1 MASGHI
7 LVVDD
12 EPDIRTLVKEILE
25 DEGFEVSV
33 AESGETARQARRMR
47 RPDLILL
54 DIWMDDV
61 DGITL
66 LREWSEGG
74 SLPCPV
80 IIMSGHATVETAVE
94 ATRLGAYDF
103 IEKPISLAK
112 LLLVVNRALEAEKLQ
127 QENLGL
133 KRHSQPVSEPAGKS
147 EVMQALREQA
157 QRIAQHNTWVLIS
170 GEPGSGKEVAAR
182 YIHANSSLRD
192 HPFVELAVGS
202 MSAEHSAAELFGSE
216 EGNRVVYGR
225 LEQANGGTLLLNNI
239 SDMDLQTQARL
250 LSVFQTHSFLRM
262 GGTEPVPVD
271 IRVIATTSRDLEQE
285 VREGRFREDLYYHLN
300 VVPLHVPPLR
310 EHSEDVP
317 ELLNFYV
324 DRFVVQENLPYRE
337 FSIAAQN
344 RLRHYAWPGNN
355 RELKNLVQRLLI
367 LGDHNAKNTDTPT
380 LTGVV
385 VAHSSGGAERGQR
398 RHDGVDFLSIWP
410 TTKRVDAGRPEGWPA
425 GAALALAFAPPA
437 GTGLVWTRQV
447 GCLRG
452 HSRPAIDAEL
462 RPRLPCRPR
471 RKSDLVRQQ
480 QR

>member
-1 MASGHI
+1 MSSGHI

-12 EPDIRTLVKEILE
+12 EPDIRNLVKEILE

-33 AESGETARQARRMR
+33 AESGETARQARRKR

-112 LLLVVNRALEAEKLQ
+112 LLLIVNRALESEKLQ
-127 QENLGL
+127 QENIGL
-133 KRHSQPVSEPAGKS
+133 KRQAQPVTEPAGKT
-147 EVMQALREQA
+147 EAMQALREQA
-157 QRIAQHNTWVLIS
+157 RRIAQHNTWVLIS
-170 GEPGSGKEVAAR
+170 GEAGAGKEVAAR
-182 YIHANSSLRD
+182 YIHMQSSLRD
-192 HPFVELAVGS
+192 NAFVEVAVGS

-216 EGNRVVYGR
+216 DGDNIVYGR
-225 LEQANGGTLLLNNI
+225 LEQANGGTLLLTNI

-271 IRVIATTSRDLEQE
+271 IRVIATTSKDLEQE
-285 VREGRFREDLYYHLN
+285 VREGLFREDLYYHLN
-300 VVPLHVPPLR
+300 VVPLTVPPLR

-337 FSIAAQN
+337 FSIASQN
-344 RLRHYAWPGNN
+344 RLRNYSWPGNN

-367 LGDHNAKNTDTPT
+367 LGQGPVIEVEEVEDVLQNVSDT
-380 LTGVV
+380 G
-385 VAHSSGGAERGQR
+385 
-398 RHDGVDFLSIWP
+398 
-410 TTKRVDAGRPEGWPA
+410 DAGRSSATLPLDLPLREAREQFEKVYLQHQLQEVG
-425 GAALALAFAPPA
+425 GSVGKLAK
-437 GTGLVWTRQV
+437 RV
-447 GCLRG
+447 GMERTHLYRKLRG
-452 HSRPAIDAEL
+452 LGIDF
-462 RPRLPCRPR
+462 
-471 RKSDLVRQQ
+471 KKGGD
-480 QR
+480 

>member
-1 MASGHI
+1 MSSGHI

-12 EPDIRTLVKEILE
+12 EPDIRNLVKEILE
-25 DEGFEVSV
+25 DEGFEVSI
-33 AESGETARQARRMR
+33 AESGETARQARRKR

-66 LREWSEGG
+66 LREWAEGG

-112 LLLVVNRALEAEKLQ
+112 LLLVVNRALESEKLQ

-133 KRHSQPVSEPAGKS
+133 KRQAQPVSEPSGKS

-157 QRIAQHNTWVLIS
+157 KRIAQHNTWVLIS
-170 GEPGSGKEVAAR
+170 GEAGAGKVVVAR
-182 YIHANSSLRD
+182 YIHAQSALRE
-192 HPFVELAVGS
+192 HPFVEVSVGS
-202 MSAEHSAAELFGSE
+202 MSAEHSASELFGSE
-216 EGNRVVYGR
+216 EGDRIVYGR
-225 LEQANGGTLLLNNI
+225 LEQANGGTLMLGNI

-271 IRVIATTSRDLEQE
+271 IRVIATTSQDLDLE

-300 VVPLHVPPLR
+300 VVPLAVPPLH
-310 EHSEDVP
+310 EHNEDVP

-344 RLRHYAWPGNN
+344 RLRNYIWPGNN

-367 LGDHNAKNTDTPT
+367 LGQGPVIEVDEVEGVLQNTAEAAE
-380 LTGVV
+380 TGKFSANLPLDLPLREAREQFEKVYLEHQLQEV
-385 VAHSSGGAERGQR
+385 GGSVGKLA
-398 RHDGVDFLSIWP
+398 
-410 TTKRVDAGRPEGWPA
+410 KRVGMERTH
-425 GAALALAFAPPA
+425 LY
-437 GTGLVWTRQV
+437 RK
-447 GCLRG
+447 LRG
-452 HSRPAIDAEL
+452 LGIDF
-462 RPRLPCRPR
+462 
-471 RKSDLVRQQ
+471 KKGSD
-480 QR
+480 

>member
-1 MASGHI
+1 MSSGHI

-12 EPDIRTLVKEILE
+12 EPDIRNLVKEILE
-25 DEGFEVSV
+25 DEGFEVSI
-33 AESGETARQARRMR
+33 ADSGETARQARRMR

-74 SLPCPV
+74 SLPCPI

-112 LLLVVNRALEAEKLQ
+112 LLLVVNRALESGKLQ
-127 QENLGL
+127 QENQGL
-133 KRHSQPVSEPAGKS
+133 RRQAQPVSEPAGKS
-147 EVMQALREQA
+147 DVMQALREQA
-157 QRIAQHNTWVLIS
+157 KKIAQHNTWVLIS
-170 GEPGSGKEVAAR
+170 GEPGAGKEVAAR
-182 YIHANSSLRD
+182 YIHAQSSLREQ
-192 HPFVELAVGS
+192 PFVEVAVGS

-216 EGNRVVYGR
+216 EGGRIVYGR
-225 LEQANGGTLLLNNI
+225 LEQANGGTLLLGNI
-239 SDMDLQTQARL
+239 SDMDMQTQSRL

-300 VVPLHVPPLR
+300 VVPLTVPALR

-324 DRFVVQENLPYRE
+324 DRFVMQENLPYRE

-344 RLRHYAWPGNN
+344 RLRHYTWPGNN

-367 LGDHNAKNTDTPT
+367 LAQGPVIDVEEVEGALQQVGETVDVGGSSAT
-380 LTGVV
+380 LPLDLPLREAREQFEKVYLKHQLV
-385 VAHSSGGAERGQR
+385 EVGGSVGKLA
-398 RHDGVDFLSIWP
+398 
-410 TTKRVDAGRPEGWPA
+410 KRVGMERTH
-425 GAALALAFAPPA
+425 LY
-437 GTGLVWTRQV
+437 RK
-447 GCLRG
+447 LRG
-452 HSRPAIDAEL
+452 LGIDF
-462 RPRLPCRPR
+462 
-471 RKSDLVRQQ
+471 KKGSD
-480 QR
+480 

>member
-1 MASGHI
+1 MSSGHI

-12 EPDIRTLVKEILE
+12 EPDIRNLVKEILE

-33 AESGETARQARRMR
+33 ADSGETARQARRMR

-54 DIWMDDV
+54 DIWMDDI

-74 SLPCPV
+74 GLPCPI

-112 LLLVVNRALEAEKLQ
+112 LLLVVKRALEAGKLQ
-127 QENLGL
+127 QENQGL
-133 KRHSQPVSEPAGKS
+133 KRQVQPVSEPAGKS

-157 QRIAQHNTWVLIS
+157 RKIAHHNTWVLIS
-170 GEPGSGKEVAAR
+170 GEPGAGKEVVAR
-182 YIHANSSLRD
+182 YIHAQSALRD
-192 HPFVELAVGS
+192 RPFVEVAVGS

-216 EGNRVVYGR
+216 EGERIVYGR
-225 LEQANGGTLLLNNI
+225 LEQANGGTLLLANI
-239 SDMDLQTQARL
+239 TDMDLQTQSRL

-300 VVPLHVPPLR
+300 VVPLTVPPLR
-310 EHSEDVP
+310 AHVEDVP

-324 DRFVVQENLPYRE
+324 DRFVMQENLPYRE

-344 RLRHYAWPGNN
+344 RLRRYSWPGNN

-367 LGDHNAKNTDTPT
+367 LGQGPVIDVDEVEGALQQFSEAAETAASTSAT
-380 LTGVV
+380 LPLDLPLREAREQFEKVYLEHQLQEV
-385 VAHSSGGAERGQR
+385 GGSVGKLA
-398 RHDGVDFLSIWP
+398 
-410 TTKRVDAGRPEGWPA
+410 KRVGMERTH
-425 GAALALAFAPPA
+425 LY
-437 GTGLVWTRQV
+437 RK
-447 GCLRG
+447 LRG
-452 HSRPAIDAEL
+452 LGIDF
-462 RPRLPCRPR
+462 
-471 RKSDLVRQQ
+471 KKGND
-480 QR
+480 

>member
-1 MASGHI
+1 MSSGHI

-12 EPDIRTLVKEILE
+12 EPDIRNLVKEILE

-33 AESGETARQARRMR
+33 ADSGESARQARRMR

-112 LLLVVNRALEAEKLQ
+112 LLLVVNRALEAERLQ
-127 QENLGL
+127 QENQGL
-133 KRHSQPVSEPAGKS
+133 KRQVQPVAEPQGKS
-147 EVMQALREQA
+147 DVMQALREQA
-157 QRIAQHNTWVLIS
+157 RKIAQHNTWVLIS
-170 GEPGSGKEVAAR
+170 GEAGSGKEVVAR
-182 YIHANSSLRD
+182 YIHAQSPLRD
-192 HPFVELAVGS
+192 KPFVEVAVGS
-202 MSAEHSAAELFGSE
+202 MSAEHSAIELFGSE
-216 EGNRVVYGR
+216 EGERIVYGR
-225 LEQANGGTLLLNNI
+225 LEQANGGTLLLANI

-262 GGTEPVPVD
+262 GGAEPVPVD

-285 VREGRFREDLYYHLN
+285 VRAGRFRGDLYYHLN
-300 VVPLHVPPLR
+300 VVPLTVPPLR
-310 EHSEDVP
+310 DHVADVP

-324 DRFVVQENLPYRE
+324 DRFVIKENLPYRE

-344 RLRHYAWPGNN
+344 RLRHYSWPGNN

-367 LGDHNAKNTDTPT
+367 LGQGPVIDLDEVEGALQHFTEVTETAGGSSAT
-380 LTGVV
+380 LPLDLPLREAREQFEKVYLEHQLHEV
-385 VAHSSGGAERGQR
+385 GGSVGRLA
-398 RHDGVDFLSIWP
+398 
-410 TTKRVDAGRPEGWPA
+410 KRVGMERTH
-425 GAALALAFAPPA
+425 LY
-437 GTGLVWTRQV
+437 RK
-447 GCLRG
+447 LRG
-452 HSRPAIDAEL
+452 LGIDF
-462 RPRLPCRPR
+462 
-471 RKSDLVRQQ
+471 KKGND
-480 QR
+480 

>member
-1 MASGHI
+1 MPSGHI

-12 EPDIRTLVKEILE
+12 EPDIRNLVKEILE

-33 AESGETARQARRMR
+33 ADSGESARQARRMR

-74 SLPCPV
+74 NLPCPV

-112 LLLVVNRALEAEKLQ
+112 LLLVVNRALESDKLQ
-127 QENLGL
+127 QENQGL
-133 KRHSQPVSEPAGKS
+133 KRHVQPVSEPAGKS
-147 EVMQALREQA
+147 EVMQSLRDQA
-157 QRIAQHNTWVLIS
+157 RKIAQHNTWVLIS
-170 GEPGSGKEVAAR
+170 GEPGAGKEVVAR
-182 YIHANSSLRD
+182 YIHAQSPLRD
-192 HPFVELAVGS
+192 KPFIEVAVGS
-202 MSAEHSAAELFGSE
+202 MSAEHSAVELFGSE
-216 EGNRVVYGR
+216 EGERIVYGR
-225 LEQANGGTLLLNNI
+225 LEQANGGTLLLGNI
-239 SDMDLQTQARL
+239 SDMDLQTQSRL

-300 VVPLHVPPLR
+300 VVPLTVPPLR
-310 EHSEDVP
+310 EHASDVP

-324 DRFVVQENLPYRE
+324 DRFVMQENLPYRE

-344 RLRHYAWPGNN
+344 RLRHYSWPGNN

-367 LGDHNAKNTDTPT
+367 LGQGPVIDIDEVEGALQQFGEVAEAPASSSAT
-380 LTGVV
+380 LPLDLPLREAREQFEKVYLEHQLQEV
-385 VAHSSGGAERGQR
+385 GGSVGKLA
-398 RHDGVDFLSIWP
+398 
-410 TTKRVDAGRPEGWPA
+410 KRVGMERTHLYRKLR
-425 GAALALAFAPPA
+425 AL
-437 GTGLVWTRQV
+437 G
-447 GCLRG
+447 
-452 HSRPAIDAEL
+452 IDF
-462 RPRLPCRPR
+462 
-471 RKSDLVRQQ
+471 KKGSD
-480 QR
+480 